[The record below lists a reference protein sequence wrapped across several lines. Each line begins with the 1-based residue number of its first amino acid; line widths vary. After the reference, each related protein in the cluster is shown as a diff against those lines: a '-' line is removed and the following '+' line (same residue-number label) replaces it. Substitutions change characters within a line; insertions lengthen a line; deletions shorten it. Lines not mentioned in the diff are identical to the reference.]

1 MKEWWTQT
9 FTAMQAV
16 GQELNRLHSLV
27 LKNELIGSD
36 FERVEKALMEM
47 MDQIASP
54 TENLPTA

>member
-36 FERVEKALMEM
+36 FERIEKALNEM